1 MVVSQVLRCA
11 ALLIVVGLT
20 FACSAPRPNESG
32 YADELHRAR
41 AAKDAFLQNDADSPM
56 PTEKHA
62 EFLPLSY
69 YDPDITYRIP
79 ATLALAD
86 EPVLVDMPTSTGT
99 IDRLQMVGVLEFFLD
114 GEPRTLSAFV
124 SAGGGSLFVPF
135 RDETSG
141 AETYGAGRYLDIDA
155 TSTGIY
161 PIDFNRA
168 YHPNCYFNPEFI
180 CPLPPPQNRLT
191 TAIRAG
197 ERLPTS

>member
-1 MVVSQVLRCA
+1 MVVTPVLRCGA
-11 ALLIVVGLT
+11 FLIVVGLT
-20 FACSAPRPNESG
+20 CSCSAPRPNESG
-32 YADELHRAR
+32 YTDELHRAR

-56 PTEKHA
+56 PTEKHT

-114 GEPRTLSAFV
+114 GESRSLSAFV

-141 AETYGAGRYLDIDA
+141 AETYGAGRYLDIDT

-191 TAIRAG
+191 TGIRAG
-197 ERLPTS
+197 ERLPPS

>member
-1 MVVSQVLRCA
+1 MTQVLRCA
-11 ALLIVVGLT
+11 ALLIVVGLM

-56 PTEKHA
+56 PTDKHT

-69 YDPDITYRIP
+69 YDPDIAYRIP

-99 IDRLQMVGVLEFFLD
+99 VDRLQMVGVLEFFFD

-161 PIDFNRA
+161 SIDFNRA
-168 YHPNCYFNPEFI
+168 YNPNCYFNPEFI
-180 CPLPPPQNRLT
+180 CPLPPPRNRLT

>member
-1 MVVSQVLRCA
+1 MAVTQVLRCA

-56 PTEKHA
+56 PTDKHT

-69 YDPDITYRIP
+69 YDPDIAYRIP

-141 AETYGAGRYLDIDA
+141 GRKRMGPAGISILTRRRPGSTRSTSTGRTIRTA
-155 TSTGIY
+155 TSTRSSSVLCRRRRTG
-161 PIDFNRA
+161 
-168 YHPNCYFNPEFI
+168 
-180 CPLPPPQNRLT
+180 
-191 TAIRAG
+191 
-197 ERLPTS
+197 